1 MYDGIERIEAKFVLA
16 VKYEIKHL
24 DNKMRNIKANKEK
37 LVKILKELEK

>member
-1 MYDGIERIEAKFVLA
+1 MCDGIERSEAEFVLA

>member
-1 MYDGIERIEAKFVLA
+1 MYGRMEGSEAEFVLT

-24 DNKMRNIKANKEK
+24 DNKMRNIKANREK